1 VTEKSVLQKLV
12 PDPVLSAFEL
22 PLRARFY
29 PFGFPLELHTNSA
42 HVIQAAQEGW
52 GEFTRQFDAPSVR
65 IHLGVAAGSNTQIP
79 PESVFRSREHLMFFA
94 ADSENFMVCDF
105 KQNFAFGWINELVAA
120 DHGVVRYRFLT
131 AAGLT
136 LIEQQS
142 CASLH
147 CGLVVRNGSGV
158 ALMGDSFAGKS
169 TLSYACTR
177 AGWTYVS
184 DDGVL
189 LVRDRSDRY
198 SVGDPYAI
206 RLRED
211 TGRLFPELQDRIPCK
226 RPNGKIGIEIF
237 TRELPIQTTPGC
249 SIDHIVFLNRNE
261 SGQARIRRYPKD
273 EALTWCERYVT
284 FGARETRE
292 AQIRCY
298 ERLMTAGVWEMRYS
312 NLDDAISRLEQLVDS
327 GG

>member
-1 VTEKSVLQKLV
+1 MTEKSVLQTVL
-12 PDPVLSAFEL
+12 PDPVLSAFDL

-29 PFGFPLELHTNSA
+29 PFGFPLDLATNSA
-42 HVIQAAQEGW
+42 HVIQAAEEGW
-52 GEFTRQFDAPSVR
+52 GQFTQQFDATPVR
-65 IHLGVAAGSNTQIP
+65 MHLGVAASSNAQMPTD
-79 PESVFRSREHLMFFA
+79 SVFRSREHLMFFA

-142 CASLH
+142 GASLH

-169 TLSYACTR
+169 TLSYACAR
-177 AGWTYVS
+177 AGWTFVS
-184 DDGVL
+184 DDGVQ

-211 TGRLFPELQDRIPCK
+211 AGRLFPELQDRMPVK

-237 TRELPIQTTPGC
+237 TSELPIQSAPGC

-261 SGQARIRRYPKD
+261 PGPARIRRYPKD
-273 EALTWCERYVT
+273 EALSWCERYVT

-298 ERLMTAGVWEMRYS
+298 ERLMTAGIWEMRYS
-312 NLDDAISRLEQLVDS
+312 DLDDAISRLEQLVDS